1 MSQKKMQS
9 TDPDI
14 RASLP
19 ALRRAAQA
27 ARKLA
32 KATGTPVYVMK
43 KGRVVD
49 LNAGNGKQRRKTA

>member
-1 MSQKKMQS
+1 MSPKNMRS

-49 LNAGNGKQRRKTA
+49 LNAGRGKQRRKTA